1 MPTISYT
8 YLDRCAGG
16 GHFRVDVALD
26 GGPSSRFVYT
36 TYEIREPLG
45 SLTLEQRALVA
56 LAIMK
61 LHMAGKT
68 RQEMMAEFNAG
79 PVTRRSDGASQM
91 LRCLLSPWAMPT
103 GRAWHRWEH

>member
-36 TYEIREPLG
+36 TDVIREPLG
-45 SLTLEQRALVA
+45 SLTPDQRALVA

-68 RQEMMAEFNAG
+68 RQEMMTEFNAG
-79 PVTRRSDGASQM
+79 PVTV
-91 LRCLLSPWAMPT
+91 T
-103 GRAWHRWEH
+103 I